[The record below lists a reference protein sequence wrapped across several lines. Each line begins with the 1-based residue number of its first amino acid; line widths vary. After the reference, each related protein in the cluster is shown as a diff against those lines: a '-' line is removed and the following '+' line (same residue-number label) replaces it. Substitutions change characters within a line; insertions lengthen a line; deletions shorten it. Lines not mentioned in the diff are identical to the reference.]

1 MLLRAAAIAAIACL
15 LLVALPSDQRRPYG
29 TSEFPVLSPYRH
41 DPRERLE
48 YDRIARVGT
57 QWYGYFGRDS
67 IALFAP
73 R

>member
-1 MLLRAAAIAAIACL
+1 MIRAAAIAASVCL
-15 LLVALPSDQRRPYG
+15 LLVALPSEQRRPYR

-67 IALFAP
+67 IALFTL